1 MPGDLDHAGPVTRI
15 LFWFAFMGRTFSVHL
30 GLLLLALVLTAA
42 ILRRRR
48 VALASFALAAVL
60 LFPWGLSYFRSPPV
74 RTGIPT
80 LIVMSANL
88 LRGSVGE
95 ESLLAEIRR
104 TNPDVIL
111 FQEYTPDKAA
121 ALVPVLG
128 PLYPHYDEA
137 MRDHAFGQAIYS
149 KFAFVAPPDHAPHAP
164 LRESL
169 AGDLRLGG
177 VVGIQDPQ
185 IRVAIDFHGTPV
197 VLHNIHTPPP
207 MGGSYLAEQRRMTAW
222 LCESVGAETRPMILA
237 GDFNCT
243 IESLNAADLRAAGLA
258 EASDIARGR
267 STTWPTEGPLSWI
280 PGVRIDHQWHNAGLV
295 CVHSEVCAKNASDH
309 RPIVATYELRAAR

>member
-1 MPGDLDHAGPVTRI
+1 VTRV
-15 LFWFAFMGRTFSVHL
+15 LFWFAFMGRTFSPHL
-30 GLLLLALVLTAA
+30 GLLLLAFVLIAA
-42 ILRRRR
+42 LFRRRR
-48 VALASFALAAVL
+48 IALASFALAGVL
-60 LFPWGLSYFRSPPV
+60 LFPWAASFLRAAPSRS
-74 RTGIPT
+74 GAPT

-121 ALVPVLG
+121 ALRPVLG

-137 MRDHAFGQAIYS
+137 MRDHAFGQAIFS
-149 KFAFVAPPDHAPHAP
+149 RFAFVSPADHAPHAA

-169 AGDLRLGG
+169 AGALRLGG

-197 VLHNIHTPPP
+197 VLHNIHMPPP

-222 LCESVGAETRPMILA
+222 LCDSAAAETRPLILA
-237 GDFNCT
+237 GDFNST
-243 IESLNAADLRAAGLA
+243 PESLNAADLRAAGLF
-258 EASDIARGR
+258 EASDTAKGR

-280 PGVRIDHQWHNAGLV
+280 PGVRIDHQWHNVGLV
-295 CVHSEVCAKNASDH
+295 CVRSEVCADNPSDH
-309 RPIVATYELRAAR
+309 RPIVATYELRSPR